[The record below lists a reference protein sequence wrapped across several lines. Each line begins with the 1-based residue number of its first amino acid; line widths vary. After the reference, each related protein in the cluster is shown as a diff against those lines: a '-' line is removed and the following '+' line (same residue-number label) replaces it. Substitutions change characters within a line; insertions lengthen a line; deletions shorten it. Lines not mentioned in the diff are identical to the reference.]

1 MVVPS
6 KRNGSGMKLLR
17 NNGVGTGLIKKK
29 LGEGLTYV
37 VRELVPGRQAEA
49 GFDSYFPPKFTV
61 IA

>member
-1 MVVPS
+1 
-6 KRNGSGMKLLR
+6 MKLLR